1 MIIAATAAAAFVAG
15 SARAED
21 DMLLYKG
28 ADRQA
33 RLIEGAKREGE
44 VVFYCSMIV
53 NQTQRPLAEA
63 FMRKYPF
70 IKMSYWR
77 GESADIFAKLS
88 AESRAGAVMA
98 DLVEGTGVGETA
110 VEAGFARSFHTPE
123 IAGVAE
129 EYRDPNGVWAAT
141 RRSFF
146 SVGYNT
152 RQIAPEKAPKAYDDL
167 LDPALKGRIVWH
179 TGSTSGADLF
189 VTNLRLAWGEERAEA
204 WLTRLAEQKPATIAG
219 ASARALVDRVI
230 AGEYSVALNIFA
242 HHALISRAKGASV
255 LPALMDP
262 VASTVGTM
270 IAPKGLRHPNAAML
284 LADFVLSAEGQA
296 ILAKADYFPTRGD
309 TPPAP
314 ALAPILDAVKVAG
327 ERFVSPDALVK
338 YTPSS
343 AAIIRRIFGQ

>member
-230 AGEYSVALNIFA
+230 AGEYPLALQIFA
-242 HHALISRAKGASV
+242 HHPLISRAKGAPVNTV
-255 LPALMDP
+255 LLDP
-262 VASTVGTM
+262 TPSNAGTM
-270 IAPKGLRHPNAAML
+270 LIPKGVRHPYAAML
-284 LADFVLSAEGQA
+284 LADFILSKEGQE
-296 ILAKADYFPTRGD
+296 IFAKAEYFPSRGD
-309 TPPAP
+309 VAP
-314 ALAPILDAVKVAG
+314 LESLAPVVPDRAG
-327 ERFVSPDALVK
+327 ATENFIGSEKLANMAE
-338 YTPSS
+338 SS
-343 AAIIRRIFGQ
+343 EAIWDKLFR